1 VLLKKRPLSASAL
14 LLGLLL
20 TAANAR
26 ATVTKGPYL
35 QGLSATGTQIRIE
48 FSPAT
53 PASVEIFSRAV
64 DGGSAPIAVAHA
76 DSPNA
81 EMHSLRVTGL
91 QPATNYRYVVTAGK
105 LRTDGEFTT
114 APADDSKN
122 PFSFILYGDNRTGDD
137 AHAAVVRQILQ
148 APGDFLVNTGDLVE
162 DGNEPILWQHFF
174 DIEGNLIRDRSLFAA
189 VGNHE
194 LHEASG
200 ANFLR
205 YFGDDDPS
213 LNGIRKLYRT
223 VRWENMRFFFLNGM
237 DTFIGSDERTWLDA
251 ELTKADAEPN
261 LVWRVVVL
269 HQGLWSSG
277 PHGNNPRLS
286 DANITDVFRAHHVDL
301 ILSGHDHIY
310 ERGESNG
317 LKYVVSGG
325 GGAPLY
331 EIAKKLPTTKKVEST
346 FHFIETKVDGDKI
359 AMTVRRSDGSL
370 LESCGFQKGKPWDCD
385 GAAKIASELASPSSI
400 PDPGD
405 RRSTENLDTSSTK
418 PSSSSKC
425 GCELVGSKPN
435 ENPAPL
441 LFILFAPLLRRRKR
455 SYAE

>member
-1 VLLKKRPLSASAL
+1 MLLKKRPLLASAL
-14 LLGLLL
+14 WLGLLL
-20 TAANAR
+20 TAANVSAS
-26 ATVTKGPYL
+26 VTKGPYL

-53 PASVEIFSRAV
+53 PASVEIFSRGA
-64 DGGSAPIAVAHA
+64 DGGGASTVVAHA
-76 DSPNA
+76 DSPNG

-105 LRTDGEFTT
+105 QSTDGEFTT

-122 PFSFILYGDNRTGDD
+122 PFSFVLYGDNRTNDD

-148 APGDFLVNTGDLVE
+148 APGDFLVNTGDLIE
-162 DGNEPILWQHFF
+162 DGNVPILWQRFF

-237 DTFIGSDERTWLDA
+237 DAFIGTDERTWLDG

-269 HQGLWSSG
+269 HQGVWSSG
-277 PHGNNPRLS
+277 PHGNNPRL
-286 DANITDVFRAHHVDL
+286 AEAGIVDVFRSHHIDM

-317 LKYVVSGG
+317 IKYVVSGG

-331 EIAKKLPTTKKVEST
+331 EIGKKLPTTKKVEST

-370 LESCGFQKGKPWDCD
+370 LENCGFQKNQPWDCD
-385 GAAKIASELASPSSI
+385 GVKKLASELAKPSTI
-400 PDPGD
+400 PNPGD
-405 RRSTENLDTSSTK
+405 PQAIQNLDTTQAPK
-418 PSSSSKC
+418 PKSKC
-425 GCELVGSKPN
+425 GCELVGRKSD
-435 ENPAPL
+435 ENAAALSL
-441 LFILFAPLLRRRKR
+441 LLLAPLLRRRKR
-455 SYAE
+455 SYAA